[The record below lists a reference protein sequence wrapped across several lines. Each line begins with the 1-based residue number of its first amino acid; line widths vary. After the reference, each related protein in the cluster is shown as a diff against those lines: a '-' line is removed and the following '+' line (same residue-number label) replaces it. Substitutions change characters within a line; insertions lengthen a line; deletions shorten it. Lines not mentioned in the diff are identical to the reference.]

1 MDPDRW
7 QALERAFH
15 EVRHLSPAERC
26 AHFQA
31 NGTPQELQ
39 DELEV
44 LCKQRTDSFLEPP
57 SLEFAGPASLV
68 GQQLGINHLTG
79 ILGRGGMGV
88 VYRAKQVGL
97 DREVAVK
104 VCDLG
109 ASTEAL
115 ASERFKR
122 EALAV
127 SRLDHPGIVP
137 ILSYGEEDHLLYYAM
152 QLIEGPS
159 LRQVISKRSQAPPG
173 MELLEQYVVLIRDV
187 VSALAYSHSR
197 GVLHR
202 DIKPENI
209 LIDKDGR
216 SKVIDFGLAKVLSL
230 STLTRTGYSPGTPYY
245 MSPEQVRAQGSTVD
259 EGTDIYSAGAVLHE
273 LLTGSPPFEGK
284 DIGEVLYRITH
295 EDVKPLRASC
305 RQIPKDLEKIVL
317 KALRRDRRSR
327 YETAE
332 QMRDDLDRY
341 LQKKRVLARLP
352 SLAYRLR
359 RSARARL
366 VAGGVVIAL
375 FGYTVWSASNP
386 NRVQAASSLT
396 LIDCPTH
403 LDGADLSV
411 TRWQG
416 LEMGWSSPATL
427 DLQAGQNELQLATGS
442 HEYLI
447 QQGSAFAEIRRDW
460 ETPNLDLSLVRLSTH
475 QEVQQGMAR
484 FAGGQTSCTFRMMT
498 PAGIKTIRKT
508 FSCADFLLDR
518 EPVTIAQYRAF
529 MEATKTGLP
538 SRWESAIRF
547 WNRPPRSDWDQLP
560 MVGVTIEEARKY
572 AEWAGKRLPNMV
584 EWNLAVSVSEQ
595 ERSSPDWQSGVKSL
609 ILARGGGED
618 TIPGFMKHSRPAAEA
633 GRLPGIDLLQQFGN
647 VSIWLQDSATL
658 VADGKRVWHFQ
669 AGGHWATSAAP
680 LLDGRI
686 PAPLPTLGANF
697 ERGFRCA
704 KSISPPTPPFTKLE

>member
-7 QALERAFH
+7 QELERAFH

-31 NGTPQELQ
+31 NGTPQDLQ
-39 DELEV
+39 DELEA

-57 SLEFAGPASLV
+57 SLELAGPASLV
-68 GQQLGINHLTG
+68 GQQLGNNHLTG

-88 VYRAKQVGL
+88 VYRARQVGL

-127 SRLDHPGIVP
+127 SRLNHPGIVP

-152 QLIEGPS
+152 PLIEGPS
-159 LRQVISKRSQAPPG
+159 LRHVISKQDQNPASI
-173 MELLEQYVVLIRDV
+173 ELLEEHTVLIRDV

-230 STLTRTGYSPGTPYY
+230 STLTRTGVSPGTPYY
-245 MSPEQVRAQGSTVD
+245 MSPEQIRAQGSTVD
-259 EGTDIYSAGAVLHE
+259 EGTDIYSAGAVLYE

-295 EDVKPLRASC
+295 EDAKPLRASC
-305 RQIPKDLEKIVL
+305 RQIPRDLEKIVL

-366 VAGGVVIAL
+366 IAGGLMIAL
-375 FGYTVWSASNP
+375 VGYTAWSASNP
-386 NRVQAASSLT
+386 NSVQAASVPV
-396 LIDCPTH
+396 LIDCSPS

-416 LEMGWSSPATL
+416 LELGWTSPTKL
-427 DLQAGQNELQLATGS
+427 DLQAGQNELQLAAGS

-447 QQGSAFAEIRRDW
+447 QQGNAFAEIRRDG
-460 ETPNLDLSLVRLSTH
+460 ESPNVDLSHVRLSTH
-475 QEVQQGMAR
+475 EEVQQGMLR
-484 FAGGQTSCTFRMMT
+484 VAGGQTSCTFRMMT

-508 FSCADFLLDR
+508 VSCADFLLDR
-518 EPVTIAQYRAF
+518 EPVNIAQYRDF

-538 SRWESAIRF
+538 VGWKSAAEY
-547 WNRPPRSDWDQLP
+547 WNDPPRPDWDQLP
-560 MVGVTIEEARKY
+560 MVGVRIEEARRY

-584 EWNLAVSVSEQ
+584 EWNLAVSTSEQ
-595 ERSSPDWQSGVKSL
+595 ERSSPDWQSGVASL
-609 ILARGGGED
+609 VLARGGNEN
-618 TIPGFMKHSRPAAEA
+618 TIRGFIEHAQPAAEA
-633 GRLPGIDLLQQFGN
+633 GRLPGIDLLQPFGN
-647 VSIWLQDSATL
+647 VCIWLQDPSNFS
-658 VADGKRVWHFQ
+658 GGWHFQ
-669 AGGHWATSAAP
+669 AGGHWTSSAAI

-704 KSISPPTPPFTKLE
+704 KSVSPPTQPFTILE